1 MKKHVSVRAWLTCAV
16 AMCLTIA
23 TVSCATEAPAADETS
38 TRVPTFRLTASMED
52 IMRYMIDPSADAVW
66 DAVVTE
72 VTSEGVVTTEPETD
86 EDWMVLRRHAV
97 TLIEAT
103 DLLLMEGRRV
113 AAEGSRSELPG
124 VDLEPEEIEAL
135 LEADRDSWTAFV
147 AVLHEGGVGVLN
159 AIDSQDVDALLV
171 ASDVLDAACEVCH
184 ARYWYPPRPVSDGTR

>member
-1 MKKHVSVRAWLTCAV
+1 MRQVGVRAWLPLTMTIV
-16 AMCLTIA
+16 ACG
-23 TVSCATEAPAADETS
+23 TEAPADEAA
-38 TRVPTFRLTASMED
+38 VQPAPVFRLTSSMEE

-72 VTSEGVVTTEPETD
+72 VTAAGIVTTQPETD
-86 EDWMVLRRHAV
+86 EDWMALRRHAV

-124 VDLEPEEIEAL
+124 IDLEPEEIEAL
-135 LEADRDSWTAFV
+135 LEADRASWTAFV
-147 AVLHEGGVGVLN
+147 AVLHEGGVGVLD
-159 AIDSQDVDALLV
+159 AIDRQDVDALLI

-184 ARYWYPPRPVSDGTR
+184 VRYWYPPRPAPDSTR